1 MKKNRR
7 RIFMNLTIE
16 STKTLHNGVEMPR
29 FGLGV
34 YKMTDKEAA
43 VEAMVKAIQTGYKAI
58 DTATVYDNEAEV
70 GEAVRAGGV
79 KREELFITSKV
90 WNTDQGYDQT
100 LRAFEASLKRLDMDY
115 LDLYLTHWAIPDTF
129 EETYRAI
136 ERLYDEKLIRAAGVS
151 NHQQHHLEKILAK
164 ANTKPMVNQIELH
177 PQLTQE
183 SLREFCAAQ
192 DIAVTSWSPLA
203 RGRLLEDPVL
213 SEIGEKYGKSIAQ
226 TIIRWHLQNDLIVI
240 PKSVTPS
247 RIVENADV
255 FDFELSKEEM
265 KQISA
270 LNQDWRS
277 GTHPDEIK
285 V

>member
-1 MKKNRR
+1 
-7 RIFMNLTIE
+7 
-16 STKTLHNGVEMPR
+16 MPR

-43 VEAMVKAIQTGYKAI
+43 VEAMVTAIQTGYKAI

-70 GEAVRAGGV
+70 GEAIRAGGV

-151 NHQQHHLEKILAK
+151 NHQQHHLEKILGK

-213 SEIGEKYGKSIAQ
+213 SEIGDKYGKSVAQ

-255 FDFELSKEEM
+255 FDFELSEEEL

>member
-1 MKKNRR
+1 MKLA
-7 RIFMNLTIE
+7 ID

-43 VEAMVKAIQTGYKAI
+43 VQAMATAIGEGYRAI
-58 DTATVYDNEAEV
+58 DTATIYDNEAEV
-70 GEAVRAGGV
+70 GEAVRNSGV

-90 WNTDQGYDQT
+90 WNTDQGYDET
-100 LRAFEASLKRLDMDY
+100 LRAFEASLKRLGFDY
-115 LDLYLTHWAIPDTF
+115 LDLYLTHWAIEGKYVD
-129 EETYRAI
+129 TYRAI
-136 ERLYDEKLIRAAGVS
+136 QRLYDEKLVRSIGVS
-151 NHQQHHLEKILAK
+151 NHQQHHLEKILTT

-177 PQLTQE
+177 PQLTQKP
-183 SLREFCAAQ
+183 LRSYCADH

-213 SEIGEKYGKSIAQ
+213 SEIAKMHGKSIAQ
-226 TIIRWHLQNDLIVI
+226 VIIRWHLQSDLIVI

-247 RIVENADV
+247 RIKENAQV
-255 FDFELSKEEM
+255 FDFSLSQEEM
-265 KQISA
+265 NGIDG

-285 V
+285 A

>member
-1 MKKNRR
+1 
-7 RIFMNLTIE
+7 MNLTIE

-79 KREELFITSKV
+79 PREQLFITSKV

-183 SLREFCAAQ
+183 PLREYCASQ

-213 SEIGEKYGKSIAQ
+213 SEIGEKHGKSVAQ
-226 TIIRWHLQNDLIVI
+226 IIIRWHLQNDLIVI

-255 FDFELSKEEM
+255 FDFVLSDEEM
-265 KQISA
+265 KRISE
-270 LNQDWRS
+270 LNEDWRS
-277 GTHPDEIK
+277 GTHPDEIS

>member
-1 MKKNRR
+1 MD
-7 RIFMNLTIE
+7 FTIN

-43 VEAMVKAIQTGYKAI
+43 VEAMLAAINAGYRAI
-58 DTATVYDNEAEV
+58 DTAAVYQNENEV
-70 GEAVRAGGV
+70 GEAVRSSRV

-90 WNTDQGYDQT
+90 WNTDQGYDNT
-100 LRAFEASLKRLDMDY
+100 LRAFEASLKRLGFDY
-115 LDLYLTHWAIPDTF
+115 LDLYLTHWAIPDTY

-136 ERLYDEKLIRAAGVS
+136 QRLYDEKLVRSIGVS

-183 SLREFCAAQ
+183 PLREFCATN

-213 SEIGEKYGKSIAQ
+213 AKIGEAHGKSIAQ
-226 TIIRWHLQNDLIVI
+226 VVIRWHLQSDLIVI

-247 RIVENADV
+247 RIAENADV
-255 FDFELSKEEM
+255 FDFTLSAEEM
-265 KQISA
+265 KMIDG

-277 GTHPDEIK
+277 GTHPDKIT

>member
-1 MKKNRR
+1 
-7 RIFMNLTIE
+7 MNLTIE

-34 YKMTDKEAA
+34 YKMTDEQAA
-43 VEAMVKAIQTGYKAI
+43 VEAMVKAIRTGYKAI

-70 GEAVRAGGV
+70 GEAIRAGGV

-115 LDLYLTHWAIPDTF
+115 LDLYLTHWAIPETF

-136 ERLYDEKLIRAAGVS
+136 ERLYDEKLIRATGVS
-151 NHQQHHLEKILAK
+151 NHQQHHLEKILHK
-164 ANTKPMVNQIELH
+164 ANIKPMVNQIELH

-183 SLREFCAAQ
+183 PLREYCAEQ

-203 RGRLLEDPVL
+203 RGRLLDDPVL
-213 SEIGEKYGKSIAQ
+213 AEIGEKYGKSVAQ
-226 TIIRWHLQNDLIVI
+226 TVIRWHLQNDLIVI

-247 RIVENADV
+247 RIAENADI
-255 FDFELSKEEM
+255 FDFSLSQEEM
-265 KQISA
+265 NLISG

-277 GTHPDEIK
+277 GTHPDEISI
-285 V
+285 

>member
-1 MKKNRR
+1 MKLAIN
-7 RIFMNLTIE
+7 
-16 STKTLHNGVEMPR
+16 STKILHNGVEMPR

-43 VEAMVKAIQTGYKAI
+43 VEAMITAIGAGYGAI

-70 GEAVRAGGV
+70 GEAVRNSGV

-90 WNTDQGYDQT
+90 WNTDQGYDET
-100 LRAFEASLKRLDMDY
+100 LRAFEASLKRLDFDY
-115 LDLYLTHWAIPDTF
+115 LDLYLTHWAIEGKYVD
-129 EETYRAI
+129 TYRAI
-136 ERLYDEKLIRAAGVS
+136 QRLYDEKLVRSIGVS
-151 NHQQHHLEKILAK
+151 NHQQHHLEKLLAT

-177 PQLTQE
+177 PQLTQVP
-183 SLREFCAAQ
+183 LRRFCADQ

-213 SEIGEKYGKSIAQ
+213 SKIANTYGKTIAQ
-226 TIIRWHLQNDLIVI
+226 IIIRWHLQSDLIVI

-247 RIVENADV
+247 RIKENAQV
-255 FDFELSKEEM
+255 FDFSLTEEEM
-265 KQISA
+265 KGIDG

-277 GTHPDEIK
+277 GTHPDDIK
-285 V
+285 A

>member
-1 MKKNRR
+1 ME
-7 RIFMNLTIE
+7 LTLK

-34 YKMTDKEAA
+34 FKMADKEEAVAA
-43 VEAMVKAIQTGYKAI
+43 MLSAIAAGYPAI
-58 DTATVYDNEAEV
+58 DTAAIYKNEPEV
-70 GEAVRAGGV
+70 GEAVRTSGV

-90 WNTDQGYDQT
+90 WNTDQGYDNT
-100 LRAFEASLKRLDMDY
+100 LRAFEASLERLGFDY
-115 LDLYLTHWAIPDTF
+115 LDLYLTHWAIPETF

-136 ERLYDEKLIRAAGVS
+136 QRLYDEKLVRSIGVS
-151 NHQQHHLEKILAK
+151 NHQQHHLEKILAT

-183 SLREFCAAQ
+183 PLRQFCADN
-192 DIAVTSWSPLA
+192 DIVVTSWSPLA

-213 SEIGEKYGKSIAQ
+213 AKIGETYGKSIAQ
-226 TIIRWHLQNDLIVI
+226 VVIRWHLQNDLVVI

-247 RIVENADV
+247 RIKENADV
-255 FDFELSKEEM
+255 YDFSLTQEEM
-265 KQISA
+265 KLIDG
-270 LNQDWRS
+270 LDQDWRS

-285 V
+285 L

>member
-1 MKKNRR
+1 MMK
-7 RIFMNLTIE
+7 MDLTIN

-43 VEAMVKAIQTGYKAI
+43 VEAMLAAIDAGYRAI
-58 DTATVYDNEAEV
+58 DTAAVYQNENEV
-70 GEAVRAGGV
+70 GEAVRASRV

-90 WNTDQGYDQT
+90 WNTDQGYDNT
-100 LRAFEASLKRLDMDY
+100 LRAFEASLERLGFDY
-115 LDLYLTHWAIPDTF
+115 LDLYLTHWAIPDTY

-136 ERLYDEKLIRAAGVS
+136 QRLYDEKLVRSIGVS

-183 SLREFCAAQ
+183 PLRQFCAENE
-192 DIAVTSWSPLA
+192 IAVTSWSPLA
-203 RGRLLEDPVL
+203 RGRLLQDPVL
-213 SEIGEKYGKSIAQ
+213 AKIGEAHGKSIAQ
-226 TIIRWHLQNDLIVI
+226 VVIRWHLQSDLVVI

-255 FDFELSKEEM
+255 YDFALSTEEM
-265 KQISA
+265 KMIDG
-270 LNQDWRS
+270 LNQDWRA
-277 GTHPDEIK
+277 GTHPDQIT

>member
-1 MKKNRR
+1 ME
-7 RIFMNLTIE
+7 LTLK

-34 YKMTDKEAA
+34 FKMADKEEAVAA
-43 VEAMVKAIQTGYKAI
+43 MLSAIAAGYPAI
-58 DTATVYDNEAEV
+58 DTAAIYKNEPEV
-70 GEAVRAGGV
+70 GEAVRASGI

-90 WNTDQGYDQT
+90 WNTDQGYDNT
-100 LRAFEASLKRLDMDY
+100 LRAFEASLERLGFDY
-115 LDLYLTHWAIPDTF
+115 LDLYLTHWAIPETF

-136 ERLYDEKLIRAAGVS
+136 QRLYDEKLVRSIGVS
-151 NHQQHHLEKILAK
+151 NHQQHHLEKILAT

-183 SLREFCAAQ
+183 PLRQFCADN
-192 DIAVTSWSPLA
+192 DIVVTSWSPLA

-213 SEIGEKYGKSIAQ
+213 AKIGETHGKSIAQ
-226 TIIRWHLQNDLIVI
+226 VVIRWHLQNDLVVI

-247 RIVENADV
+247 RIQENADV
-255 FDFELSKEEM
+255 YDFSLTQEEM
-265 KQISA
+265 KLIDG
-270 LNQDWRS
+270 LDQDWRS

-285 V
+285 L

>member
-1 MKKNRR
+1 
-7 RIFMNLTIE
+7 MNLTIE

-70 GEAVRAGGV
+70 GEAIRAGGV

-115 LDLYLTHWAIPDTF
+115 LDLYLTHWAIPETF

-213 SEIGEKYGKSIAQ
+213 SEIGEKHGKSIAQ

-255 FDFELSKEEM
+255 FDFELSEEEI

>member
-1 MKKNRR
+1 ME
-7 RIFMNLTIE
+7 LTIK

-34 YKMTDKEAA
+34 YKMKEAD
-43 VEAMVKAIQTGYKAI
+43 EALKAMEAAIGAGYPAI
-58 DTATVYDNEAEV
+58 DTATVYENEREV
-70 GEAVRAGGV
+70 GEAVRASGV

-100 LRAFEASLKRLDMDY
+100 LRAFEASLERLGFDY
-115 LDLYLTHWAIPDTF
+115 LDLYLTHWAIPETYV
-129 EETYRAI
+129 ETYRAI
-136 ERLYDEKLIRAAGVS
+136 QRLYDEKLVRSIGVS
-151 NHQQHHLEKILAK
+151 NHQIHHLEKIFAT

-183 SLREFCAAQ
+183 PLRQFCEEHN
-192 DIAVTSWSPLA
+192 IAITSWSPLA

-213 SEIGEKYGKSIAQ
+213 EKIAEAHGKSIAQ
-226 TIIRWHLQNDLIVI
+226 VVIRWHLQSNLIVI

-255 FDFELSKEEM
+255 YNFSLSEEEM
-265 KQISA
+265 TMIDG

-277 GTHPDEIK
+277 GTHPDQISL
-285 V
+285 

>member
-1 MKKNRR
+1 
-7 RIFMNLTIE
+7 MNLTIE
-16 STKTLHNGVEMPR
+16 STKTLHNGVKMPR

-43 VEAMVKAIQTGYKAI
+43 VEAMVKAIQTGYQAI
-58 DTATVYDNEAEV
+58 DTASVYENEAEV

-79 KREELFITSKV
+79 PREKLFITSKV

-115 LDLYLTHWAIPDTF
+115 LDLYLTHWAIPNTF

-183 SLREFCAAQ
+183 PLREFCAAQ

-213 SEIGEKYGKSIAQ
+213 SEIGEKHGKSIAQ

-255 FDFELSKEEM
+255 FDFELSEEEM